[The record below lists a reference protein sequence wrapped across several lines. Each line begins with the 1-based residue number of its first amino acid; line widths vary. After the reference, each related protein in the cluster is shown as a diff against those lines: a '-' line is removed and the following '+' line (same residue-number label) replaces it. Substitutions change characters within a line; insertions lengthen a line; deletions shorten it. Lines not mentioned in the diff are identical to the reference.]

1 MRLNCKYSL
10 LVCILV
16 AFLSLKNIDIDL
28 PTTYR
33 IPHADKLTHLVM
45 YILLGAACCID
56 SRVLRGKFRRVF
68 LCPIFPILYGGLM
81 ELLQEYYFPPRT
93 GEWADFAF
101 DTIGVFIGWGIAAYL
116 INYIQTKR

>member
-1 MRLNCKYSL
+1 M
-10 LVCILV
+10 CILV

-33 IPHADKLTHLVM
+33 IPHADKLIHLVM
-45 YILLGAACCID
+45 YILLGAACFID
-56 SRVLRGKFRRVF
+56 SRALRSKFRRVF